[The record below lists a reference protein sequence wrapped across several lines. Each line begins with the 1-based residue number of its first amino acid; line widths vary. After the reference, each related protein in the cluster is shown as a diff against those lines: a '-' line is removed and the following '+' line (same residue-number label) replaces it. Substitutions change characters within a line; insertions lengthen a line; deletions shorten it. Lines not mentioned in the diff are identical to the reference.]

1 MDELTLKILLA
12 ELGPALAGAT
22 ASSAYRLRPGVIV
35 LELKTRDGPRG
46 AFTLA
51 PGDGGATFYDA
62 DPGKRRSERVRVRT
76 GLEGWVRSKR
86 CSGRGDGKDK
96 VGADL

>member
-1 MDELTLKILLA
+1 MKILLA

-35 LELKTRDGPRG
+35 LELKTRNGPRG
-46 AFTLA
+46 ALTLA

-62 DPGKRRSERVRVRT
+62 DPGKRRGERVRT
-76 GLEGWVRSKR
+76 GLEDAELAAAAQWRDDRLAVF
-86 CSGRGDGKDK
+86 DF
-96 VGADL
+96 A